1 MDWVWSHAG
10 EIWSLTLEH
19 IGLSVPPI
27 LLGFLVSIPFGYWAS
42 RSAVARSVLLTVG
55 NVLYTIPGLALVV
68 LVPVLLGLSLLNP
81 LNVVVA
87 LTIYSLAIMVRSA
100 ADAFASVSAPVKE
113 SATAQGFSSAQRF
126 FRVELPLA
134 GPVLLAG
141 LRVVSVSTIS
151 LVTIGALVGI
161 DSLGSLFTD
170 GFQRNFLTEA
180 VVGFVLVLV
189 LAAVFDLLLSG
200 IGRLLMPW
208 NRGRSVR
215 GPVRARLEALPVK
228 ALPVKSSGQVL

>member
-1 MDWVWSHAG
+1 MGWVWSHAADL
-10 EIWSLTLEH
+10 WALTSAH

-27 LLGFLVSIPFGYWAS
+27 VLGLLVSIPFGYWAS
-42 RSAVARSVLLTVG
+42 RSAAVRSVLLTVG

-68 LVPVLLGLSLLNP
+68 LVPVFLGLSLLNP

-87 LTIYSLAIMVRSA
+87 LTVYAIALMVRSA
-100 ADAFASVSAPVKE
+100 ADAFASVSGPVKE
-113 SATAQGFSSAQRF
+113 AATAQGYSAAQRF
-126 FRVELPLA
+126 VQVELPLA

-161 DSLGSLFTD
+161 NSLGNLFTD
-170 GFQRNFLTEA
+170 GFQRNFLLEA

-189 LAAVFDLLLSG
+189 LAAVFDLVLSG
-200 IGRLLMPW
+200 IGRFLMPW
-208 NRGRSVR
+208 NRQRRVRFAPRAALSPELAVAAGPSAPGSVR
-215 GPVRARLEALPVK
+215 
-228 ALPVKSSGQVL
+228 

>member
-10 EIWSLTLEH
+10 EIWSLTLAH

-27 LLGFLVSIPFGYWAS
+27 VLGFLVSIPLGYWAS
-42 RSAVARSVLLTVG
+42 RSAAARSVLLTVG

-68 LVPVLLGLSLLNP
+68 LIPVLLGLSLLNP
-81 LNVVVA
+81 LNVIVA
-87 LTIYSLAIMVRSA
+87 LTIYSIALMVRAA

-113 SATAQGFSSAQRF
+113 SATAQGYSAFQRF
-126 FRVELPLA
+126 AQVEFPLA

-151 LVTIGALVGI
+151 LVTVGALVGI
-161 DSLGSLFTD
+161 DSLGNLFTD
-170 GFQRNFLTEA
+170 AFQRNFLLEA

-189 LAAVFDLLLSG
+189 LAALFDVILSA

-208 NRGRSVR
+208 NRRR
-215 GPVRARLEALPVK
+215 RVK
-228 ALPVKSSGQVL
+228 ASVLTPELAVTAGPTAQGSAG

>member
-1 MDWVWSHAG
+1 MDWVWSHADDL
-10 EIWSLTLEH
+10 WALTSTH

-27 LLGFLVSIPFGYWAS
+27 VLGLLISIPLGYWAS
-42 RSAVARSVLLTVG
+42 RSAAARSVLLTVG

-68 LVPVLLGLSLLNP
+68 LVPVFLGLSLLNP

-87 LTIYSLAIMVRSA
+87 LTIYAIALMVRSA
-100 ADAFASVSAPVKE
+100 ADAFASVSGPVKE
-113 SATAQGFSSAQRF
+113 SATAQGYSAAQRF
-126 FRVELPLA
+126 LQVELPLA

-161 DSLGSLFTD
+161 DSLGNLFTD
-170 GFQRNFLTEA
+170 AFQRNFLLEA

-189 LAAVFDLLLSG
+189 LAAVFDLALSALG
-200 IGRLLMPW
+200 WLLMPW
-208 NRGRSVR
+208 NRRR
-215 GPVRARLEALPVK
+215 RARAARTVTVSPEMAVPAGAPAQGSLR
-228 ALPVKSSGQVL
+228 

>member
-10 EIWSLTLEH
+10 EIWALTLAH

-27 LLGFLVSIPFGYWAS
+27 VLGFLVSIPLGYWAS
-42 RSAVARSVLLTVG
+42 RSAAARSVLLTLG

-87 LTIYSLAIMVRSA
+87 LTIYSIAIMVRSA
-100 ADAFASVSAPVKE
+100 ADAFAAVSEPVKE
-113 SATAQGFSSAQRF
+113 SATAQGFSAAQRF
-126 FRVELPLA
+126 VQVEFPLA

-141 LRVVSVSTIS
+141 VRVVSVSTIS
-151 LVTIGALVGI
+151 LVTVGALVGI
-161 DSLGSLFTD
+161 DSLGNLFTD
-170 GFQRNFLTEA
+170 GFQRDFLLEA

-189 LAAVFDLLLSG
+189 LAAVFDLVLSAVG
-200 IGRLLMPW
+200 WVLMPW
-208 NRGRSVR
+208 NRGRR
-215 GPVRARLEALPVK
+215 TGMGEAAMRAALP
-228 ALPVKSSGQVL
+228 ALAERAS

>member
-10 EIWSLTLEH
+10 EIWALTLAH
-19 IGLSVPPI
+19 IELSVPPI
-27 LLGFLVSIPFGYWAS
+27 VIGFLVSIPLGYWAS
-42 RSAVARSVLLTVG
+42 RSATARSVLLTVG

-81 LNVVVA
+81 LNVIVA
-87 LTIYSLAIMVRSA
+87 LTIYAIAIMVRSA
-100 ADAFASVSAPVKE
+100 ADAFASVSEPVKE
-113 SATAQGFSSAQRF
+113 SATAQGYSATQRF
-126 FRVELPLA
+126 FQVEFPLS

-141 LRVVSVSTIS
+141 VRVVSVSTIS

-170 GFQRNFLTEA
+170 GFQRNFLLEA

-189 LAAVFDLLLSG
+189 LAAVFDVVLSL

-208 NRGRSVR
+208 NRKRRVRAAATRTPAVAVPAGRSAE
-215 GPVRARLEALPVK
+215 GSA
-228 ALPVKSSGQVL
+228 G